1 MAIVLFPVFLSLT
14 SPAHA
19 DDQQG
24 QRDCANLR
32 AAVLQ
37 VVDDWSKTML
47 FASRDMDRNGWLDAN
62 VAHSAFK
69 DVQIAVMH
77 FDYAYEAV
85 PKTRDACHALA
96 FQLGLDVG
104 SYIEEVMATGTRP
117 ARGITGW
124 QPDGAARLTR

>member
-1 MAIVLFPVFLSLT
+1 MKCLWVPGMAIVLFPAFLSLGG
-14 SPAHA
+14 PAHA
-19 DDQQG
+19 VDPQG

-32 AAVLQ
+32 ATVLQ
-37 VVDDWSKTML
+37 LVGDWSKTML

-85 PKTRDACHALA
+85 PKTRDVCRALS
-96 FQLGLDVG
+96 FQFGMDVG
-104 SYIEEVMATGTRP
+104 SYIEQVMVTGTRP
-117 ARGITGW
+117 VRSIAGR
-124 QPDGAARLTR
+124 